1 MYKYQRKGEGKME
14 VMTKVSFIVVL
25 FIMVVSCATTP
36 PALPEKYNLG
46 NYLEEVNQISAYKD
60 MDCLNRDINCENV
73 DNQSI
78 MLTVNWDDYYLLVL
92 RRPIDAHYSLV
103 SINIDN
109 TASKDRTYSTQ
120 TMLSE
125 ERDSSKHG
133 HSRTDFHQ
141 APSNIASIAAGYDKI
156 VVQEFGDTEYYVIEK
171 MYKLKGREQAEEIKG
186 WLRKSSEAELQILR
200 NHRFDMNSQ

>member
-1 MYKYQRKGEGKME
+1 MK
-14 VMTKVSFIVVL
+14 VMIKVSFVFVL
-25 FIMVVSCATTP
+25 LFMIVSCATTTTP
-36 PALPEKYNLG
+36 RTIPEKYNLDD
-46 NYLEEVNQISAYKD
+46 YLEEVNQISAYKD
-60 MDCLNRDINCENV
+60 MDCENRDINCENV

>member
-1 MYKYQRKGEGKME
+1 ME

-78 MLTVNWDDYYLLVL
+78 MLTVDWENHYLLVL

-109 TASKDRTYSTQ
+109 TASKDRASSTQ

-125 ERDSSKHG
+125 ERNASKYG
-133 HSRTDFHQ
+133 LSTTDFHQ
-141 APSNIASIAAGYDKI
+141 APSNIASIAAGHDKI
-156 VVQEFGDTEYYVIEK
+156 VVKEFGDTEYYVIEK
-171 MYKLKGREQAEEIKG
+171 IYKLKGKEQAEEIKER
-186 WLRKSSEAELQILR
+186 LSK
-200 NHRFDMNSQ
+200 N